1 MSPYS
6 YAEMIST
13 PRVGLNTPALL
24 PYFSPAVPDHFT
36 RRRESRRRIEPDTG
50 YQACAKAHGP
60 SWHRDLSARAEPSI
74 CALNSDAF
82 ARSRAR
88 ARGRLHL

>member
-24 PYFSPAVPDHFT
+24 PYFSPPVPDLFYAPV
-36 RRRESRRRIEPDTG
+36 RIAAQD
-50 YQACAKAHGP
+50 
-60 SWHRDLSARAEPSI
+60 
-74 CALNSDAF
+74 
-82 ARSRAR
+82 
-88 ARGRLHL
+88 